1 VDGTGMQK
9 IKDEGVSKKILNK
22 VNNMNVKMALI
33 STAISIV
40 YAAIP
45 FSK

>member
-1 VDGTGMQK
+1 MQK
-9 IKDEGVSKKILNK
+9 IEDKGVSKKILDK

-33 STAISIV
+33 STAISIA